1 MKQKGK
7 IESVSKPS
15 SVPVPSGMMA
25 SHHGH
30 HLMMPRGCGAKH
42 GSAAEAKCTKES
54 TKASYSTTEFLC
66 TPLGFSL
73 GSHHHPHK
81 LIVVDESIS
90 ILIRLPDHLIHLAGR
105 TDHDT
110 VGPHGGTMDQQR
122 ECPIQEA

>member
-1 MKQKGK
+1 
-7 IESVSKPS
+7 
-15 SVPVPSGMMA
+15 
-25 SHHGH
+25 
-30 HLMMPRGCGAKH
+30 MMPRGCGAKH
-42 GSAAEAKCTKES
+42 GSAAEAKCIKES
-54 TKASYSTTEFLC
+54 TKASYSATEFHC

-110 VGPHGGTMDQQR
+110 VGPHGDNMDQ
-122 ECPIQEA
+122 